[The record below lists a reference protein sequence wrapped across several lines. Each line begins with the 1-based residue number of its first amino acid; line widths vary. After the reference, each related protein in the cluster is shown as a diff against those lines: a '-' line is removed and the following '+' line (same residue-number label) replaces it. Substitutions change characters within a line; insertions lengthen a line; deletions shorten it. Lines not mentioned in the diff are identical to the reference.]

1 VYFCG
6 AKLNKMNKLYGTGI
20 ALVTPFKTDGSVDFD
35 GLKNLI
41 NHTISGGVE
50 YVVSLGTTGETATL
64 TKEEKTAIWKFTKET
79 VNGRVGLVAGIGG
92 NNTQEVVDSLRH
104 FNSDGFDA
112 ILSVSPYYN
121 KPTQE
126 GIYQHYKAI
135 SAASPLPIILYNV
148 PGRTGSMVSADTVL
162 RLANDFKNIV
172 AVKEASAN
180 FDQFNKIAKEKP
192 EGFLLISGD
201 DPITLPM
208 IALGAVGVIS
218 VVGNAVPK
226 IFSSMV
232 RLCLAGKF
240 TEAQPLHYKMIDF
253 TNLCFVEGNPA
264 GVKAALKTLGVC
276 GDTLRLPLVQVS
288 APTQE
293 QLNKELTQLT

>member
-1 VYFCG
+1 
-6 AKLNKMNKLYGTGI
+6 
-20 ALVTPFKTDGSVDFD
+20 
-35 GLKNLI
+35 
-41 NHTISGGVE
+41 
-50 YVVSLGTTGETATL
+50 
-64 TKEEKTAIWKFTKET
+64 
-79 VNGRVGLVAGIGG
+79 
-92 NNTQEVVDSLRH
+92 
-104 FNSDGFDA
+104 
-112 ILSVSPYYN
+112 
-121 KPTQE
+121 
-126 GIYQHYKAI
+126 
-135 SAASPLPIILYNV
+135 
-148 PGRTGSMVSADTVL
+148 MVSADTVL

-172 AVKEASAN
+172 AVKEASGN
-180 FDQFNKIAKEKP
+180 FDQFNKLAKDKP

-240 TEAQPLHYKMIDF
+240 TEAQPLHYKLINF

-276 GDTLRLPLVQVS
+276 GDTVRLPLVPVS
-288 APTQE
+288 DSTQE
-293 QLNKELTQLT
+293 KINKELPQLT